1 MGSLCG
7 YPATVFRLGMT
18 RVRRDNVGKDNNGG
32 GKGRKGDKSR
42 PRALVNSI
50 RDLQSHES

>member
-7 YPATVFRLGMT
+7 YPLLFSVLEWQELGE
-18 RVRRDNVGKDNNGG
+18 DNNGA

-42 PRALVNSI
+42 PRALANSI
-50 RDLQSHES
+50 THLKSHES